1 MTEDPMPST
10 CAGLMALLDKG
21 NTENERLLAGIDRP
35 GGTLDR
41 IAIIVGQ
48 KDWRDRPRKRPGR
61 LAGVTGG
68 SATVLAFPMRDE
80 S

>member
-1 MTEDPMPST
+1 MTPMSFDERIT
-10 CAGLMALLDKG
+10 QIDAAMKRVDTLMAKIQEPD
-21 NTENERLLAGIDRP
+21 
-35 GGTLDR
+35 TLDR